1 MRLVFQL
8 SAKFRS
14 DERASVAVLFGFCA
28 VVVMLAIGLAVD
40 TARYQNL
47 SSRMQQALDGASLAA
62 AKMLADPDVSD
73 QEVKERA
80 DAFFRAAIDTFGV
93 KPKSISPVV
102 VSIDRSGPSVQ
113 IAGRMEVA
121 AFFGGFAN
129 LPSMRILNQKS
140 KVVYDI
146 MDVELAL
153 VLDITGSMNNKG
165 KLNDLKMAA
174 KDVIDTLF
182 DGALNDSNIRIAL
195 APYAAAV
202 NAGSL
207 ANVVTDLA
215 TSTSCYKPCWYCSE
229 VCTDI
234 TGALTDTCVL
244 ERTGGSAFTDAA
256 PSGAARL
263 PHVSSL
269 PSIPWGYSCPAPNV
283 LPLTDR
289 THRDDLKSAIDSYT
303 ADGMTAGHI
312 GTAWGMYLL
321 SPNWES
327 VLPADSAPRPYDES
341 VQKTMIV
348 MTDGEFN
355 TAYTGVGDQSA
366 ESYYYF
372 DNLCTAAKANGI
384 TIYTV
389 GFDLNSPD
397 ALAHLQSCATSPA
410 HFYDAKTGS
419 QLKDAFK
426 DIANKLG
433 SLRVAG

>member
-1 MRLVFQL
+1 MRLAFQL

-14 DERASVAVLFGFCA
+14 DERGSVALLFGICA
-28 VVVMLAIGLAVD
+28 VVLMLAIGLAVD

-62 AKMLADPDVSD
+62 AKMLSEPDVSD
-73 QEVKERA
+73 EEVKERA
-80 DAFFRAAIDTFGV
+80 EAFFRAATETFGV
-93 KPKSISPVV
+93 KPESISPLAVA
-102 VSIDRSGPSVQ
+102 IDRSAPSVR
-113 IAGRMEVA
+113 ITGKMEVEA
-121 AFFGGFAN
+121 LFGGFAN
-129 LPSMRILNQKS
+129 LPNMRVLNQQS

-146 MDVELAL
+146 TNVELAL
-153 VLDITGSMNNKG
+153 VLDITGSMNSKG
-165 KLNDLKMAA
+165 KLNDLKIAA
-174 KDVIDTLF
+174 KDIIDTLF
-182 DGALNDSNIRIAL
+182 DSALNDSNIRIAL

-207 ANVVTDLA
+207 ANSVTELPA
-215 TSTSCYKPCWYCSE
+215 STSCYKPCWYCSE

-256 PSGAARL
+256 PSGAAKL

-269 PSIPWGYSCPAPNV
+269 ASIPWGYSCPAPNII
-283 LPLTDR
+283 PLSDR
-289 THRDDLKSAIDSYT
+289 THRNDLKNAIDSYT

-321 SPNWES
+321 SPDWETIF
-327 VLPADSAPRPYDES
+327 PADSAPKPYDKG

-355 TAYTGVGDQSA
+355 TAYTGAGDQTA
-366 ESYYYF
+366 ESYDYF
-372 DNLCTAAKANGI
+372 DKLCAAAKANGI
-384 TIYTV
+384 IVYTV
-389 GFDLNSPD
+389 GFDLNAPK
-397 ALAHLQSCATSPA
+397 ALAHLESCASSPSN
-410 HFYDAKTGS
+410 FYDAKTGA
-419 QLKDAFK
+419 QLKDSFK
-426 DIANKLG
+426 DIANRLG